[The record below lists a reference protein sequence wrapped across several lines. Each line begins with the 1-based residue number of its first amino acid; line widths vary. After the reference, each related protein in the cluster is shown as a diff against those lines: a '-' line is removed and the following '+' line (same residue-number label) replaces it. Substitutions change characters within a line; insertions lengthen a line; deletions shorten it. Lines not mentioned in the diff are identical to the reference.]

1 MEQRGDRS
9 GPTPFIWALA
19 GGLAL
24 AAAAWVLFVSR
35 GAHLFHFDAKAH
47 LLVARRVFDNLTPGW
62 TQLGAVW
69 LPLPHIL
76 NAVPARS
83 DLLYHSGLFAS
94 ALGLC
99 SFGLGLYALGRA
111 AMEGTGDIWAGV
123 VAMAVPALNPGW
135 LYLQATPMTE
145 PLFLGLV
152 AGLGLFLVRWRDRRR
167 PRDLMAAFAFSG
179 LACLVR
185 YEAWPIAAAALV
197 LAFWMPGGP
206 ALARRWLLPA
216 ALLGLIGPI
225 VFFGIHS
232 WISTE
237 RAFYVIDSGNL
248 TEKGGDPRQA
258 VELLAAGVADG
269 FGTGLALAAA
279 ACLVLAVVRP
289 HPTLWLAVVFAGPAA
304 VTLTAYLAGHPTKA
318 RYPLL
323 LAPAFG
329 LALAAATRGRPL
341 AQAAALA
348 LAAAQPVAVARPLPV
363 LREALRDHRDVAER
377 RLDVEAFRR
386 GYLGGRV
393 LASMGSLAPVLFE
406 TRLPLRE
413 FVHEGNGWIWEY
425 AAVDPARNV
434 RWVLVSPGDTLDQ
447 IRAYRPAFPEGFVPV
462 ARWGLVTVY
471 TRAGDPASS
480 SGP

>member
-1 MEQRGDRS
+1 MEQQGDES
-9 GPTPFIWALA
+9 GPAPRWALPA
-19 GGLAL
+19 ALAL
-24 AAAAWVLFVSR
+24 AAAAWLLFVSR
-35 GAHLFHFDAKAH
+35 GAHLLHFDAKAH

-62 TQLGAVW
+62 TQLGAIW

-83 DLLYHSGLFAS
+83 DLLYHTGLFAS
-94 ALGLC
+94 ALGLLG
-99 SFGLGLYALGRA
+99 FGLGLYALGRA
-111 AMEGTGDIWAGV
+111 ATLGTGDPRAGV
-123 VAMAVPALNPGW
+123 VALAIPALNPGW

-152 AGLGLFLVRWRDRRR
+152 GGLALFLVRWRQAQR
-167 PRDLMAAFAFSG
+167 PRDLWCAFGCSG

-197 LAFWMPGGP
+197 FAFWMPGGR
-206 ALARRWLLPA
+206 AQARRRLLPA

-225 VFFGIHS
+225 VFFGIHT
-232 WISTE
+232 WVATE
-237 RAFYVIDSGNL
+237 RAFYVIDAGNL
-248 TEKGGDPRQA
+248 TEKGGSPLEA
-258 VELLAAGVADG
+258 LELLAEGMAEG
-269 FGTGLALAAA
+269 FGTGLVLAAA
-279 ACLVLAVVRP
+279 ACLLLAALRP
-289 HPTLWLAVVFAGPAA
+289 HPALWLAVAFTGPAL

-323 LAPAFG
+323 LAPAFA
-329 LALAAATRGRPL
+329 LALAAATRGRRW

-348 LAAAQPVAVARPLPV
+348 LAAAQLVVVPRPLPV
-363 LREALRDHRDVAER
+363 LREAVRDRRDVTER

-386 GYLGGRV
+386 GYRGGRV

-434 RWVLVSPGDTLDQ
+434 AWVLLLPGDTLDQ

-462 ARWGLVTVY
+462 GQWGHVRVYAR
-471 TRAGDPASS
+471 APEPASPGS
-480 SGP
+480 P